1 MKTLLLLLLLTPSL
15 YALEIHSIEISQI
28 SPKIIN
34 ISLNTEAT
42 ELYYFHSWQYSVSNQ
57 TLTVQASFVSGF
69 GSSIAYLNNNFE
81 IPANDLNAEEILL
94 EVKIYYANQQ
104 QFFNPENLQDQWTT
118 RFSLPL
124 SQTINLENNTEFTHE
139 NAAWLPN
146 PTTGLVFFN
155 QRISSV
161 AVYDTRGKMI
171 QNKNNETQVVDVS
184 DFPDGIYYIK
194 YLQKNKSSTIRVI
207 LKK

>member
-28 SPKIIN
+28 SPKTIN

-118 RFSLPL
+118 QFSLPL
-124 SQTINLENNTEFTHE
+124 SQTISLENNTEFTNE

-155 QRISSV
+155 QNITSV

-171 QNKNNETQVVDVS
+171 QNKNNETQVVDLS
-184 DFPDGIYYIK
+184 DLPDGIYFIK
-194 YLQKNKSSTIRVI
+194 YLQKNKSKTIRVI